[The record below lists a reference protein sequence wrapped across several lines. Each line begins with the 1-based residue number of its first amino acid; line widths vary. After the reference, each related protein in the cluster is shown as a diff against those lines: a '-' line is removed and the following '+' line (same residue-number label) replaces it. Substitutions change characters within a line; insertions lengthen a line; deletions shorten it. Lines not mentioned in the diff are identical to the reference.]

1 MSDINVTI
9 ETSQLDSH
17 PKWMTDE
24 GLQTLKGGYLLEGET
39 VRDAVT
45 RIAKAAASRLKRPDF
60 EKRFFDA
67 IWNNYLCPASPV
79 WSNMGTERGLP
90 ISCFG
95 SYVPDSIAG
104 IGSSLAEVMMMS
116 KIGGGTSINVSDVRP
131 RGSDITN
138 NGTSNGVYPFLEM
151 FDSVINGTNQGNTRR
166 GMLAAYLDAE
176 HGDIDEFLTI
186 KDVGK
191 SIQNIFMGVSV
202 SDAFIQ
208 KVREGDRRS
217 REVWAKVIKSR
228 IEKGIPYILYKDNAN
243 NQRPRWYKDQG
254 MEIKASNLCSEIM
267 LPSSEDE
274 SFVCCLS
281 SLNLVRYDEWKD
293 TDLVETATFFLDAVM
308 EEFIAKAKGIDHMER
323 AVNFA
328 KNHRALG
335 LGVLGWHSFLQ
346 KKKIPFVGIA
356 ADSWTRII
364 FKQIKEQSIRASE
377 KLASAYGEPKVM
389 MDTGRRNSTLLTVA
403 PTTSNA
409 LIAGGY
415 STGIEPIAS
424 NYYVMDSAK
433 GTFSRK
439 NKNLEAL
446 LDEKGL
452 NTPEVWK
459 QILAEG
465 GSVQNIGGLTDEEK
479 ELFLTFKEI
488 NQLQIVR
495 QAALRQTFL
504 DQSQSLNLN
513 FPPSTPVKDI
523 NKVMLEAHALGVK
536 TLYYQRS
543 ESILRTQMNVTGDEC
558 VSCEG

>member
-1 MSDINVTI
+1 MSEITLTAEASNL
-9 ETSQLDSH
+9 EAS
-17 PKWMTDE
+17 PKWMTHE
-24 GLQTLKGGYLLEGET
+24 GLQTLNNGYLLEGET

-45 RIAKAAASRLKRPDF
+45 RIAKAAATRLKRPDF

-104 IGSSLAEVMMMS
+104 IGSTLAEVMMMS
-116 KIGGGTSINVSDVRP
+116 KIGGGTSINMSDVRP
-131 RGSDITN
+131 RGAEITN

-151 FDSVINGTNQGNTRR
+151 FDSVINGTNQGSTRR
-166 GMLAAYLDAE
+166 GMLAAYLDVE
-176 HGDIDEFLTI
+176 HEDIDEFLTI

-191 SIQNIFMGVSV
+191 TIQNIFMGVTV
-202 SDAFIQ
+202 SDNFIQ

-228 IEKGIPYILYKDNAN
+228 IEKGIPYVLYKDNAN

-267 LPSSEDE
+267 LPSNEEE

-308 EEFIAKAKGIDHMER
+308 EEFIDKAKGIDHMQR

-346 KKKIPFVGIA
+346 KKKIPFAGIA

-377 KLASAYGEPKVM
+377 KLANAYGEPKVM
-389 MDTGRRNSTLLTVA
+389 MDTGRRNSTLLTIA

-415 STGIEPIAS
+415 STGIEPMAS

-433 GTFSRK
+433 GVFSRK
-439 NKNLEAL
+439 NKQLEEL
-446 LDEKGL
+446 LEEKGL
-452 NTPEVWK
+452 NNDDIWK
-459 QILAEG
+459 QILADG
-465 GSVQNIGGLTDEEK
+465 GSVQNINALTPEEK

-488 NQLQIVR
+488 NQMAIVR
-495 QAALRQTFL
+495 QAALRQQFI

-523 NKVMLEAHALGVK
+523 NAVMLEAHALGVK

-543 ESILRTQMNVTGDEC
+543 ESILRAQMNVTEDVC

>member
-1 MSDINVTI
+1 MSEITLTTEASNQ
-9 ETSQLDSH
+9 EANPH
-17 PKWMTDE
+17 WMTKE
-24 GLQTLKGGYLLEGET
+24 GLQTLQNGYLLEGET

-95 SYVPDSIAG
+95 SYIPDSIAG
-104 IGSSLAEVMMMS
+104 IGSSLGEVMMMS
-116 KIGGGTSINVSDVRP
+116 KIGGGTSINMSDVRP
-131 RGSDITN
+131 RGAKITN

-151 FDSVINGTNQGNTRR
+151 YDSVINGTNQGSTRR
-166 GMLAAYLDAE
+166 GMLAAYLDVE

-191 SIQNIFMGVSV
+191 SIQNIFMGVTV
-202 SDAFIQ
+202 SDAFID

-228 IEKGIPYILYKDNAN
+228 IEKGIPYVMFKDNAN

-254 MEIKASNLCSEIM
+254 FEIKASNLCSEIM
-267 LPSSEDE
+267 LPSNDEE

-293 TDLVETATFFLDAVM
+293 TDVVETAIFFLDAVM
-308 EEFIAKAKGIDHMER
+308 EEFIAKAKGIEHMQR

-328 KNHRALG
+328 KHHRALG

-377 KLASAYGEPKVM
+377 KLANAYGEPKVM
-389 MDTGRRNSTLLTVA
+389 MDTGRRNATLLTVA

-415 STGIEPIAS
+415 STGIEPLAS

-433 GTFSRK
+433 GVFSRK
-439 NKNLEAL
+439 NKLLVELLE
-446 LDEKGL
+446 EKGM
-452 NTPEVWK
+452 NEDEVWK
-459 QILAEG
+459 QILADG
-465 GSVQNIGGLTDEEK
+465 GSVQNIKGLSDEEK

-488 NQLQIVR
+488 NQMQIVR
-495 QAALRQTFL
+495 QAALRQQFL

-513 FPPSTPVKDI
+513 FPPNTPVKDI
-523 NKVMLEAHALGVK
+523 NAVMLEAHALGVK

-543 ESILRTQMNVTGDEC
+543 ESILRTQMNVTDDGC

>member
-1 MSDINVTI
+1 MSDINMTI

-24 GLQTLKGGYLLEGET
+24 GLQTLKSGYLLEGEN

-104 IGSSLAEVMMMS
+104 IGSTLAEVMMMS

-166 GMLAAYLDAE
+166 GMLAAYLDVE

-202 SDAFIQ
+202 SDNFIQ
-208 KVREGDRRS
+208 KVKEGDQRS

-267 LPSSEDE
+267 LPSNDEE

-293 TDLVETATFFLDAVM
+293 IDLVETAIFFLDAVM
-308 EEFIAKAKGIDHMER
+308 EEFIAKAKDIPHMER

-346 KKKIPFVGIA
+346 KKKIPFAGIA

-452 NTPEVWK
+452 NTPDVWK
-459 QILAEG
+459 QILADG
-465 GSVQNIGGLTDEEK
+465 GSVQNIGGLTEEEK

-488 NQLQIVR
+488 NQLQIVK
-495 QAALRQTFL
+495 QAALRQSYL

-513 FPPSTPVKDI
+513 FPPTTPVKEI

-558 VSCEG
+558 ISCEG

>member
-1 MSDINVTI
+1 MSDINMTI

-24 GLQTLKGGYLLEGET
+24 GLQTLKSGYLLEGEN

-104 IGSSLAEVMMMS
+104 IGSTLGEVMMMS

-131 RGSDITN
+131 RGSEITN

-166 GMLAAYLDAE
+166 GMLAAYLDVE

-202 SDAFIQ
+202 SDNFIQ
-208 KVREGDRRS
+208 KVKEGDQRS

-267 LPSSEDE
+267 LPSNEEE

-293 TDLVETATFFLDAVM
+293 TDLVETAIFFLDAVM
-308 EEFIAKAKGIDHMER
+308 EEFIAKAKGIPHMER

-346 KKKIPFVGIA
+346 KKKIPFAGIA

-389 MDTGRRNSTLLTVA
+389 MDTGRRNTTLLTVA

-459 QILAEG
+459 QILADG

-488 NQLQIVR
+488 NQLQIVK

-513 FPPSTPVKDI
+513 FPPTTPVKEI

-558 VSCEG
+558 ISCEG